1 MTQIEKNK
9 TNTDQAWNQ
18 LYSRLAEDGL
28 LPQSEEVSKRTILH
42 SATFKW
48 VASIAILLVSFAVAS
63 IVISQN
69 FKEKQLLS
77 LYNDKDEATLVTTLE
92 DGSIVYLA
100 DQTSLQYPTHFEKG
114 RREVFLQGNAFF
126 DVKGNRKRPFVIET
140 DLIQVEVLGTAFNV
154 KGKDNNNFS
163 LSVDR
168 GEVKVTLKKTGQSIY
183 IKAGE
188 TGLLRSDQLQ
198 TVVTKDVD
206 QFYRYTRQIQFKD
219 ERLVDVVR
227 VINKNTEGLQLE
239 VAPSL
244 EDRLLTVT
252 FANDSVSSM
261 AQLICMALNLQYV
274 QQQDK
279 IRIQEL
285 K

>member
-9 TNTDQAWNQ
+9 TNTDKAWNQ

-28 LPQSEEVSKRTILH
+28 LPEVEVNKRTFLR
-42 SATFKW
+42 STTFKW
-48 VASIAILLVSFAVAS
+48 VASIAILLVSIATVS
-63 IVISQN
+63 IVINQN
-69 FKEKQLLS
+69 LKEKQLLS
-77 LYNDKDEATLVTTLE
+77 LYNEKDEATLVTTLE

-100 DQTSLQYPTHFEKG
+100 DQTSLKYPKHFERE

-126 DVKGNRKRPFVIET
+126 DVKGNRKRPFIIET

-154 KGKDNNNFS
+154 KGKDSDNFS

-168 GEVKVTLKKTGQSIY
+168 GEVKLTLKKTGQSVY

-188 TGLLRSDQLQ
+188 TGLLRSDQLH
-198 TVVTKDVD
+198 TMPTKDAD
-206 QFYRYTRQIQFKD
+206 QFYKYTRQMQFKD
-219 ERLVDVVR
+219 ERLADVVR
-227 VINKNTEGLQLE
+227 VINRNSEGVQLE

-244 EDRLLTVT
+244 DDRLLTVT
-252 FANDSVSSM
+252 FSNDSASSM
-261 AQLICMALNLQYV
+261 AQLICMALNLECV
-274 QQQDK
+274 QQEDK
-279 IRIQEL
+279 IRISEQ

>member
-1 MTQIEKNK
+1 MTQIERNK
-9 TNTDQAWNQ
+9 KNTDQAWNQ

-28 LPQSEEVSKRTILH
+28 LPQSEEVSKRTILR

-77 LYNDKDEATLVTTLE
+77 LYNEKDEATLVTTLE
-92 DGSIVYLA
+92 DGSIIYLA
-100 DQTSLQYPTHFEKG
+100 DQTSLRYPKHFEKG

-154 KGKDNNNFS
+154 KSKDNNNFS

-168 GEVKVTLKKTGQSIY
+168 GEVKVTLKKTGQSIH

-188 TGLLRSDQLQ
+188 TGLLHSDQLQ

-261 AQLICMALNLQYV
+261 AQLICMALNLEYV